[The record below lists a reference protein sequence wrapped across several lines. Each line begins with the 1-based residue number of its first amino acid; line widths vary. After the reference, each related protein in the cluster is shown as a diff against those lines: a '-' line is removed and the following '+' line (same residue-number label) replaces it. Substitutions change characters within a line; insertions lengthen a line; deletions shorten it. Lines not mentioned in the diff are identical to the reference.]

1 MSRLHKHWKGI
12 ALFLAPTLLLYFAF
26 FVFPLGFLFVTSFT
40 DWTGVRIGGFVGL
53 QNFQDLFENPT
64 FRLSI
69 RNNIIWALSLG
80 VGQIT
85 LAAIVAMILAR
96 QPRGWKTFRT
106 VYFLPNVISQVAIAM
121 MWAMIYNAEYGAL
134 NRLLEIVGLGHLGR
148 NWLGSVETALPAV
161 IFQQVFYIGYFMII
175 LLAATMSIPRS
186 LYEAAEIDGA
196 SILQQEFFITIPMNR
211 QIMVTC
217 MTLAMAFGLRHFEAT
232 FLLTGGGPANR
243 TSVMGIMLYN
253 NLHFLRYGRA
263 NAIGAVLVLIGIVV
277 IVGLRSTLGRKD
289 DQQEARQ

>member
-1 MSRLHKHWKGI
+1 MTHLHKHWKGI
-12 ALFLAPTLLLYFAF
+12 SLFLLPTLALYCTF
-26 FVFPLGFLFVTSFT
+26 FIFPLGFLFVTSFT
-40 DWTGVRIGGFVGL
+40 DWTGVQIGEFVGL
-53 QNFQDLFENPT
+53 ANYRELFANPT
-64 FRLSI
+64 FHLSI
-69 RNNIIWALSLG
+69 RNNIVWALSLG
-80 VGQIT
+80 VGHI
-85 LAAIVAMILAR
+85 AMASVVAMILAR
-96 QPRGWKTFRT
+96 QPRGWRTLRT

-134 NRLLEIVGLGHLGR
+134 NRLLEIFGAGHLGR

-175 LLAATMSIPRS
+175 MLAATMSIPKS

-196 SILQQEFFITIPMNR
+196 SVLQQELYITIPMNR
-211 QIMVTC
+211 QITVTC
-217 MTLAMAFGLRHFEAT
+217 MTLAIAFGLRHFEAT

-263 NAIGAVLVLIGIVV
+263 NAIGAVLVGVGVLV
-277 IVGLRSTLGRKD
+277 IVGLRSTLGRRD
-289 DQQEARQ
+289 AQQDAKQ